1 MKRFMY
7 NLTTLFRV
15 CMLYNRVRYFVAY
28 LIWCFLLVGLGCKKE
43 NDKILPE
50 KTTITESVYSSVTI
64 QPDSL
69 YQAYAIVAGIL
80 DKNLVREG
88 DTLHKGAPLLQ
99 IINNTPKLNA
109 DNAKLAL
116 QLARENYNGSSGV
129 LTGIRDQIAAA
140 TLSLKNDSINY
151 LRQKNLWEQNIGS
164 KVEFDNR
171 KLAYELSRNNL
182 QLLKNQ
188 YTRTQNELQTQVE
201 QASNSYKNSRIA
213 TGDFTVTSM
222 INGKVYALYKNPGEI
237 VTTMDPLASVGSK
250 DIFVIE
256 MLVDEVDIVKLSL
269 GQGVLITLDAYAQ
282 NVFEGKVY
290 KIYPR
295 KDERTQTFKVE
306 ARFENQPKTLYPG
319 LSGEGNIIIAQRGNV
334 LTIPKS
340 YLVDGNKVR
349 TEAGLREVQIGLQS
363 LDKVEIKGG
372 IDENTYLLKPE

>member
-1 MKRFMY
+1 MY
-7 NLTTLFRV
+7 NLTTLFRAG
-15 CMLYNRVRYFVAY
+15 MLYNRVMYFSGYV
-28 LIWCFLLVGLGCKKE
+28 ICCFLFLGLGCKKE
-43 NDKILPE
+43 KDKIHAE
-50 KTTITESVYSSVTI
+50 RTTITESVYSSITI

-88 DTLHKGAPLLQ
+88 DTVYKGAPLLQ
-99 IINNTPKLNA
+99 IINTTPKLNS

-140 TLSLKNDSINY
+140 ALSLKNDSINY
-151 LRQKNLWEQNIGS
+151 FRQKNLWEQNIGS

-201 QASNSYKNSRIA
+201 QASNSYKNSQVA
-213 TGDFTVTSM
+213 TGDFTVASM
-222 INGKVYALYKNPGEI
+222 IDGKVYALYKNPGEI
-237 VTTMDPLASVGSK
+237 VTTMDPLASVGSR
-250 DIFVIE
+250 DVFVIE

-269 GQGVLITLDAYAQ
+269 GQRALITLDAYAQ

-319 LSGEGNIIIAQRGNV
+319 LSGEGNIIIAQRENV

-349 TEAGLREVQIGLQS
+349 TEEGLREVQIGLQS

-372 IDENTYLLKPE
+372 IDESTYLLMPEE

>member
-1 MKRFMY
+1 MW
-7 NLTTLFRV
+7 
-15 CMLYNRVRYFVAY
+15 YNRVRYFVGY
-28 LIWCFLLVGLGCKKE
+28 VICCFLFVGLGCKNEK
-43 NDKILPE
+43 DKIHPE
-50 KTTITESVYSSVTI
+50 RTTITESVYSSVTI

-88 DTLHKGAPLLQ
+88 DTVYKGDPLLQ
-99 IINNTPKLNA
+99 IINTSPKLNA

-129 LTGIRDQIAAA
+129 LAGIRDQIAAA
-140 TLSLKNDSINY
+140 ALSLKNDSINY
-151 LRQKNLWEQNIGS
+151 FRQKSLWEQNIGS

-182 QLLKNQ
+182 QLLENQ
-188 YTRTQNELQTQVE
+188 YTRTQNELQTQLE
-201 QASNSYKNSRIA
+201 QASNSYKNSQVA

-237 VTTMDPLASVGSK
+237 VTTMDPLASVGSTNV
-250 DIFVIE
+250 FVIE

-269 GQGVLITLDAYAQ
+269 GQSVLITLDAYGPE
-282 NVFEGKVY
+282 VFVGKVY

-306 ARFENQPKTLYPG
+306 ARFDHQPKTLYPG
-319 LSGEGNIIIAQRGNV
+319 LSGEGNIIIAQRDKV

-349 TEAGLREVQIGLQS
+349 TEEGLQEVQIGLQS
-363 LDKVEIKGG
+363 LDRVEIKGG
-372 IDENTYLLKPE
+372 VDERTYLLKPEE